1 MLNQAKNTKII
12 YATLHFEEQP
22 FKMYTNEF
30 KQDVIEW
37 NNNKIVVGENLITL
51 NGCVEELGRVV
62 EYIKTNCE
70 A

>member
-1 MLNQAKNTKII
+1 MLNQAKNTKLI

-37 NNNKIVVGENLITL
+37 NNNKIVIGENLITL

>member
-1 MLNQAKNTKII
+1 MLNQAKNTKTI

-37 NNNKIVVGENLITL
+37 NDNKIVVGENLITL
-51 NGCVEELGRVV
+51 NGYVEELGRVV

>member
-1 MLNQAKNTKII
+1 MLNQAKNTKLI

-37 NNNKIVVGENLITL
+37 NDNKIVVGENLITL
-51 NGCVEELGRVV
+51 NGYVEELGRVV
-62 EYIKTNCE
+62 EYIKANCE

>member
-1 MLNQAKNTKII
+1 MEQAKNTKTI
-12 YATLHFEEQP
+12 YATLHFEEQT
-22 FKMYTNEF
+22 FKMYINDF

-37 NNNKIVVGENLITL
+37 KHNKIVVGDNFITL

-62 EYIKTNCE
+62 EYIKALCE

>member
-1 MLNQAKNTKII
+1 MLNQAKNTKLI

-51 NGCVEELGRVV
+51 NGCVEVLGRVV
-62 EYIKTNCE
+62 EYIKTNCG

>member
-1 MLNQAKNTKII
+1 MLNQAKNTKLI

-37 NNNKIVVGENLITL
+37 NNNKIVIGENLITL
-51 NGCVEELGRVV
+51 NGYVEELGRVV
-62 EYIKTNCE
+62 EYIKTACE

>member
-1 MLNQAKNTKII
+1 MLNQAKNTKLI

-37 NNNKIVVGENLITL
+37 NDNKIVVGENLITL
-51 NGCVEELGRVV
+51 NGYVEELGRVV

>member
-1 MLNQAKNTKII
+1 MLNQAKNTKTI

-37 NNNKIVVGENLITL
+37 NNNKIVIGENLITL
-51 NGCVEELGRVV
+51 NGYVEELGKVV